1 MDEKASRHWP
11 DLAVVAL
18 TLCLI
23 SVPSLFTRDLWNP
36 DEPRYMEVAREMA
49 VLGEYVLP
57 QLNGEVYMEKPPLF
71 FWLAGFLW
79 KAGVG
84 YNSGRIVTILVTLG
98 ALLLVYFTV
107 AGRYGRAAARTACF
121 ATLSTMLMV
130 DFAKLGVLDPLLTFL
145 VAAAVLMGWRAFHA
159 EGRGALRWW
168 CGCYAALGLGTLTK
182 GPVGILVPGLVLL
195 AYGLISRKKAR
206 AGGWAHLAG
215 AAVYVVVVGGWLVPA
230 CIAGGQEYTDTVL
243 FKQNLGRA
251 VQSYNHRNPM
261 YYYLVRFP
269 LYLFP
274 WSLIAP
280 VAAIAAVRRW
290 RSTGDG
296 VPLLAALWLLVPIVL
311 FSLISGKRM
320 NYIVPVVPGL
330 GVLTGWYLAASEE
343 RQGKLVRV
351 ETWLMGGAF
360 VLLAVASVALI
371 GAVTIGPRFLGDTSL
386 SESEVRE
393 VLHYVTPARVLVT
406 SLALAVPFALSV
418 VGLARPKERGVL
430 KAGMLVAGILVL
442 SVVLDLSV
450 TPVVNRF
457 KSGRQ
462 FAGTVRRF
470 AADSEKVHQY
480 QDDFSGV
487 YNLYTG
493 YVRMPV
499 IETPKELRACLSD
512 PDCLIFADIRRIQ
525 KSLTRGEQ
533 DRYIIHRET
542 VGHRTMVLLKGAGTA
557 GRT

>member
-1 MDEKASRHWP
+1 M
-11 DLAVVAL
+11 
-18 TLCLI
+18 
-23 SVPSLFTRDLWNP
+23 
-36 DEPRYMEVAREMA
+36 
-49 VLGEYVLP
+49 
-57 QLNGEVYMEKPPLF
+57 
-71 FWLAGFLW
+71 
-79 KAGVG
+79 
-84 YNSGRIVTILVTLG
+84 
-98 ALLLVYFTV
+98 
-107 AGRYGRAAARTACF
+107 
-121 ATLSTMLMV
+121 
-130 DFAKLGVLDPLLTFL
+130 
-145 VAAAVLMGWRAFHA
+145 
-159 EGRGALRWW
+159 
-168 CGCYAALGLGTLTK
+168 
-182 GPVGILVPGLVLL
+182 
-195 AYGLISRKKAR
+195 
-206 AGGWAHLAG
+206 
-215 AAVYVVVVGGWLVPA
+215 
-230 CIAGGQEYTDTVL
+230 
-243 FKQNLGRA
+243 
-251 VQSYNHRNPM
+251 
-261 YYYLVRFP
+261 
-269 LYLFP
+269 
-274 WSLIAP
+274 
-280 VAAIAAVRRW
+280 
-290 RSTGDG
+290 
-296 VPLLAALWLLVPIVL
+296 
-311 FSLISGKRM
+311 
-320 NYIVPVVPGL
+320 
-330 GVLTGWYLAASEE
+330 
-343 RQGKLVRV
+343 
-351 ETWLMGGAF
+351 
-360 VLLAVASVALI
+360 LLAVASVALI

-499 IETPKELRACLSD
+499 IETPEELRACLSD